1 MSYLSPLRLHFSGR
15 FQANVSTVNNDP
27 QHFDNLT
34 FVPSDQQIGNQ
45 NGWWNPQGDACWRL
59 VDCRVRAAWLPS
71 GPVTQDEILSCRIAD
86 SDRNVPAKLVDLDSM
101 QQMVSTIWGLQ
112 VRILG
117 AQGQLLLR
125 GDFKPAAF
133 TDLWPRA
140 TPVGGGGGGG
150 DMALGAMYQSVL
162 TDLKWGDVS
171 GSAFLTALE
180 SASPDEL
187 SIKFNV
193 DGYNMSF
200 GSPGFTYGRVV
211 GTIGPSSAAQPKHF
225 VAGRQFI
232 ASPTQPNY
240 AAALNH
246 CVGIVDSTSSQIL
259 VDLGNALTTVTPG
272 GAPNDIGDLILSCA
286 ITQGPPNCLGTL
298 LSPLDPYGYVLNP
311 DWYETTAGVVSLPVP
326 ASAPLSAIQSSV
338 LSMSG
343 PNSFISEWSNGEFVR
358 ADSFVYRL
366 SPGGVAQIPIYA
378 TQFGQP
384 LSGVSV
390 GFTFD
395 NNQLQPSGVDSQGQP
410 LQVGVPAQ
418 ALSFPASVVTDG
430 QGTAILAIEGSDP
443 GNPRQF
449 IDGQVYG
456 VRPFIND
463 GSYFDNPNNASNF
476 ISVLLWNAFQ
486 PGSGAK
492 STGVHWSDIQP
503 ILQQY
508 ANLYPVMN
516 RFFNLA
522 DRTAVLANA
531 RFLNL
536 VFTLPETDPNYM
548 PVTRDLSPAKRK
560 AILSWIANPQGEP
573 PAVSPGGS
581 AGASPGSSAV
591 SSSSAPRVAA
601 ARPAA
606 AGKGSVDVSKGGK
619 TAALARRLGHR
630 RSK

>member
-1 MSYLSPLRLHFSGR
+1 
-15 FQANVSTVNNDP
+15 
-27 QHFDNLT
+27 
-34 FVPSDQQIGNQ
+34 
-45 NGWWNPQGDACWRL
+45 
-59 VDCRVRAAWLPS
+59 
-71 GPVTQDEILSCRIAD
+71 
-86 SDRNVPAKLVDLDSM
+86 
-101 QQMVSTIWGLQ
+101 

-140 TPVGGGGGGG
+140 TAGASG

-171 GSAFLTALE
+171 GSAFLTALRA
-180 SASPDEL
+180 ASPEQL

-200 GSPGFTYGRVV
+200 GSPSFTYGRVV
-211 GTIGPSSAAQPKHF
+211 GTIGPSSATEPKHF

-232 ASPTQPNY
+232 ASPSQPNY

-246 CVGIVDSTSSQIL
+246 CVGLVDSASSQIL
-259 VDLGNALTTVTPG
+259 IDLGNALTTTTPG

-298 LSPLDPYGYVLNP
+298 LSPLDPYGYVLKP
-311 DWYETTAGVVSLPVP
+311 DWYETTAGVVSLAVP
-326 ASAPLSAIQSSV
+326 PSAPLSAIQSSV

-358 ADSFVYRL
+358 ADGFVYRL
-366 SPGGVAQIPIYA
+366 SPGHLLQVPLYA

-384 LSGVSV
+384 LPGVSV
-390 GFTFD
+390 GFAFD

-418 ALSFPASVVTDG
+418 ALSFPASVITDA
-430 QGTAILAIEGSDP
+430 QGMAILAVEGSDP

-456 VRPFIND
+456 IRPFIND
-463 GSYFDNPNNASNF
+463 GSYFDNPNNSSNF
-476 ISVLLWNAFQ
+476 ISVLLWNGFASSS
-486 PGSGAK
+486 P
-492 STGVHWSDIQP
+492 VLWSDIQP

-522 DRTAVLANA
+522 DRAAVLTNA

-573 PAVSPGGS
+573 
-581 AGASPGSSAV
+581 
-591 SSSSAPRVAA
+591 SSAPPAVPSGLPRAA
-601 ARPAA
+601 ARAA
-606 AGKGSVDVSKGGK
+606 TFVGKGGVDPSKGGK
-619 TAALARRLGHR
+619 TAALAKRLGHS